1 MYGSFIGR
9 FGAALALLWLLGTPA
24 PALADSCA
32 YASVGE
38 NGDGSSWIATAGV
51 GPCLSSPAPEPP
63 PAPRPSAPRPSPPP
77 PAAPPPRPAP
87 PRPAAKPA
95 VPPPPA
101 PEPEPAPAPSPAPKP
116 SPSARPAPPSPRP
129 VALPHYRRPERRAVR
144 RSSSVMTTTLLITAP
159 AVFAV
164 AVLRPRSR

>member
-9 FGAALALLWLLGTPA
+9 FGAALALLWLLGTPT
-24 PALADSCA
+24 PARADSCA

-38 NGDGSSWIATAGV
+38 AGDGSSWIATAGI
-51 GPCLSSPAPEPP
+51 GPCFPSPTPTPAPPAPPPSSSPP
-63 PAPRPSAPRPSPPP
+63 PAPVPPP
-77 PAAPPPRPAP
+77 PSRPAP
-87 PRPAAKPA
+87 PRPTPGPV

-101 PEPEPAPAPSPAPKP
+101 PPSPPAPSPDPTP
-116 SPSARPAPPSPRP
+116 SSSARPAPPSPRP
-129 VALPHYRRPERRAVR
+129 VALPHYRRPERKTVR
-144 RSSSVMTTTLLITAP
+144 HSGSVVTTTLLITAP